1 MNNSTEITNY
11 LVPRPASDTYPIET
25 KGPAK
30 TLMAACASFVSRCM
44 ALNLTDGT
52 LSWYQNILR
61 ELVLFLSAKGIGDLS
76 AIEPMH
82 LRDFLSFLRQKGQ
95 CSQTVSRTFGA
106 MRCAFRFWHREGLL
120 ARNPMSLVDRPRK
133 EMHLIRP
140 LSVEQAAQLI
150 DQPDT
155 GTFAG
160 MRDRA
165 MMMLMMD
172 SGLRVTE
179 MLSLEAGR
187 IDWMSCTLTVMG
199 KGRKERSV
207 PFSTKTCQVLLEY
220 SRVRAQK
227 YAGALYFFL
236 GRTGKRMERCRVRR
250 TISRYGKRAGIEGV
264 RVSPHTLRHTFAV
277 FYVRNGGD
285 SCSLQE
291 ILGHTTLEMTRN
303 YVHLARRDIAEQH
316 KKFSPMEG
324 LLGRELLKKQPVKM
338 PGSMP
343 QVSPMP
349 APVAV

>member
-1 MNNSTEITNY
+1 MRNSTEVVNY
-11 LVPRPASDTYPIET
+11 LIPQAAPDISRVET
-25 KGPAK
+25 KDPAMS
-30 TLMAACASFVSRCM
+30 LMDACSAFVSRCM

-61 ELVLFLSAKGIGDLS
+61 ELVLFLSAKGIGKLT
-76 AIEPMH
+76 AVEPMH
-82 LRDFLSFLRQKGQ
+82 LRDFLSFLRRKGQ
-95 CSQTVSRTFGA
+95 SSQTVSRTFGA
-106 MRCAFRFWHREGLL
+106 IRCAFRFWHREGLL

-133 EMHLIRP
+133 ERHLIRP
-140 LSVEQAAQLI
+140 LSVEQATRLI
-150 DQPDT
+150 EQPDT

-160 MRDRA
+160 IRDRA

-172 SGLRVTE
+172 SGMRVTE
-179 MLSLEAGR
+179 VLSLEAGR
-187 IDWMSCTLTVMG
+187 IDWMSCTLAFMG

-207 PFSTKTCQVLLEY
+207 PFSVKTCQALLEY

-227 YAGALYFFL
+227 YPGALHFFL

-250 TISRYGKRAGIEGV
+250 TISRYGERAGIEGV

-285 SCSLQE
+285 SFSLQE

-324 LLGRELLKKQPVKM
+324 LLGRAAVKQQTRNL
-338 PGSMP
+338 PGL
-343 QVSPMP
+343 
-349 APVAV
+349 AAV